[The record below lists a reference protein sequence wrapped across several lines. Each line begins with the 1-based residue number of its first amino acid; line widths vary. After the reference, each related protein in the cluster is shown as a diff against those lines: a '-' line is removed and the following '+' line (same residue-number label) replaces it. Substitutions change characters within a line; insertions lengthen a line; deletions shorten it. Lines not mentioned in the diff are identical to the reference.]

1 MCILLGQ
8 ECCILDIWCKNIA
21 VICVS
26 GDACTAKKVFITVM
40 CDCVHLCS
48 GVTHLMR
55 AEWGSGPREGE
66 GHGGCYD
73 NFIII
78 FEK

>member
-1 MCILLGQ
+1 MYNAHYSIQCF
-8 ECCILDIWCKNIA
+8 E
-21 VICVS
+21 V
-26 GDACTAKKVFITVM
+26 
-40 CDCVHLCS
+40 CVHMYYVSS
-48 GVTHLMR
+48 GATRLLK

-73 NFIII
+73 NLIML